1 MAAWSGCLRRASF
14 AGSGNSVSARLPSD
28 LLARPA
34 EEASRLLALGYLDEI
49 GRAEQRLEDSQD
61 AEALHDFRVGLR
73 RLRSCSRAYR
83 LQLKGSVTKRLR
95 QRLRKLTQATN
106 DGRDAEVHLTW
117 LRHQA
122 ERLGPEDLQGLSWLI
137 GRLEGQRF
145 DTARTALTDVRRRFL
160 KSAAKLRPRLGTFR
174 MEIRS
179 GPNQEQRSFGRV
191 TGELIRAQVAELAD
205 DLSRVQGAE
214 DVKGSHAARISA
226 KRLRYLLEPL
236 ARRAP
241 GVRSLVTQLKEVQDT
256 LGDLHDRHVLAAEI
270 AATGSALSSIDSG
283 RLAGCEAGLHT
294 LERLAGEQAA
304 AAFTRFDNLWR
315 GGHAGRFMLRVERL
329 ATSLTEG
336 TATRS
341 AGPVLV
347 LGQRVRAKSTKHHPG
362 EQEVTRSGKVSGS

>member
-1 MAAWSGCLRRASF
+1 MST
-14 AGSGNSVSARLPSD
+14 RLPSD

-49 GRAEQRLEDSQD
+49 GRAEQRLEDPKD

-83 LQLKGSVTKRLR
+83 SQLKGSVTKRLR

-106 DGRDAEVHLTW
+106 AGRDTEVHLSW

-122 ERLGPEDLQGLSWLI
+122 ERLGPEDFQGLSWLI
-137 GRLEGQRF
+137 GRLEGQRY
-145 DTARTALTDVRRRFL
+145 DTARTALTDVRRQFL

-179 GPNQEQRSFGRV
+179 GPGQEQRSFGRV

-214 DVKGSHAARISA
+214 DVKGGHAARISA
-226 KRLRYLLEPL
+226 KRLRYMLEPL

-241 GVRSLVTQLKEVQDT
+241 GVKSLVTQLKEVQDC
-256 LGDLHDRHVLAAEI
+256 LGDLHDRHVLAGEI
-270 AATGSALSSIDSG
+270 ASTRLALSNIDSG

-294 LERLAGEQAA
+294 LERLADEQAA
-304 AAFTRFDNLWR
+304 AAFARFDSLWG
-315 GGHAGRFMLRVERL
+315 GGHAGRFMLRIERL
-329 ATSLTEG
+329 ATSLTER
-336 TATRS
+336 TATRP

-347 LGQRVRAKSTKHHPG
+347 RGPTVATESAK
-362 EQEVTRSGKVSGS
+362 KVATDKR